1 MRHRD
6 LTLLKRIRRPVGYDR
21 TTVGGIDE
29 SVPRVATGLQQPLRL
44 LYAES
49 SAGSGS
55 TALCASA
62 GAPAGRPSILG

>member
-29 SVPRVATGLQQPLRL
+29 SVPRDDSRPPPDGPMTVYAIARSTLNHPVYDVL
-44 LYAES
+44 LF
-49 SAGSGS
+49 
-55 TALCASA
+55 
-62 GAPAGRPSILG
+62 PQ

>member
-29 SVPRVATGLQQPLRL
+29 SVPRDDSRPPPDGPITVQLSEGVIPRRASLMTERPGG
-44 LYAES
+44 
-49 SAGSGS
+49 SA
-55 TALCASA
+55 
-62 GAPAGRPSILG
+62 P